1 MENPKKARKG
11 AIICAGVLLALIAAV
26 LLAYVGI
33 VVSEA
38 MAIGGVIV
46 IIAIYIL
53 LLLAVIVGIVVSLRQ
68 RLAELGSEEY
78 EESKKY

>member
-46 IIAIYIL
+46 ILVIYIL
-53 LLLAVIVGIVVSLRQ
+53 LLIAVIVGIVVSLRQ